1 VYTETP
7 NPASSSTIA
16 CLQDTAPPDKLLKQS
31 TVWSQLQITL
41 DLFWLLQIN

>member
-16 CLQDTAPPDKLLKQS
+16 RLQDTNPETS
-31 TVWSQLQITL
+31 
-41 DLFWLLQIN
+41 F

>member
-16 CLQDTAPPDKLLKQS
+16 CLQDTAPQTS
-31 TVWSQLQITL
+31 
-41 DLFWLLQIN
+41 F